1 MPGYIIGHLSSNG
14 TYIVGTIMKATLHDY
29 LGITVAKKT
38 IGKTCIRPRLHRPT
52 MFTNIDALRALNIF
66 YVVY

>member
-29 LGITVAKKT
+29 LGITAAKKT
-38 IGKTCIRPRLHRPT
+38 IGKTCIRHPRLHT